1 MSSIQKTSKRVKAVN
16 VCICFLLL
24 LSSVSFVGCG
34 GNTLIPRDLK
44 DYIAADLKIPR
55 RQVEFQQ
62 PFRSR
67 FTLRVNDMNANE
79 AMDANR
85 QLIESSME
93 YFRRDN
99 VTNFIN
105 DSLVFE
111 IRLDNDPNSNIM
123 LWSDA
128 EEMHRLIKDEYSVD
142 EFISRCKFEE
152 NWDPSQ

>member
-1 MSSIQKTSKRVKAVN
+1 MVN
-16 VCICFLLL
+16 LCLCFLLV
-24 LSSVSFVGCG
+24 LSSVSFIGC
-34 GNTLIPRDLK
+34 GNTLIPRELK

-67 FTLRVNDMNANE
+67 FTLRVNDMTARE
-79 AMDANR
+79 AMDTER
-85 QLIESSME
+85 QLIESCME

-111 IRLDNDPNSNIM
+111 VRLDADPNSNIM
-123 LWSDA
+123 LWSIAD
-128 EEMHRLIKDEYSVD
+128 EMHRLIDDEISLSD
-142 EFISRCKFEE
+142 FISRCRVEE
-152 NWDPSQ
+152 NWSEDE